1 MSGASGGQSGRMPAG
16 FHALTHAGY
25 RLYFIGMLLRGT
37 AVWMQLIGLPWLA
50 VELGASPF
58 ELGVVTA
65 AQTLPFLAIAP
76 VGGVIAD
83 RVNRGRVLM
92 LAQVGVFLQSS
103 VMVSLILSD
112 TATIPILVVM
122 GAISGT
128 LIAFEL
134 PVRQTY
140 LVDLVPP
147 DDVTSAVS
155 LHSTAFNTTRFV
167 GPGLAGILIATIGV
181 EAVFAT
187 AALFALGVALT
198 IAIGERSKPHT
209 RPPATS
215 DLSIRN
221 AFVEGA
227 KYAAR
232 DPQIRTALLFVAAAS
247 IFAIQAFQT
256 LAPLFVSEVLGLQGG
271 AFGAFMAAWGGGAVV
286 AAYVVTLL
294 AHGDRRRWLFG
305 GAAALSVLLAVLS
318 QTTWPPLAF
327 VLAALLGAGQITL
340 VTNALVSVQFAVT
353 DALRGR
359 VLGFYTTLYQGTS
372 PIGALFA
379 GLLASVVGVQ
389 MAMLGGAIA
398 LGIAVLVAL
407 IAVRSRG
414 PVEARSTLPPT

>member
-1 MSGASGGQSGRMPAG
+1 MSEASGAKSGRLPAG
-16 FHALTHAGY
+16 FHALTHWGY

-58 ELGVVTA
+58 QLGVVTA

-76 VGGVIAD
+76 VGGVVAD
-83 RVNRGRVLM
+83 RVNRARVLM
-92 LAQVGVFLQSS
+92 LSQIGVFVQSS
-103 VMVSLILSD
+103 VMVGLILSD
-112 TATIPILVVM
+112 SATIPILVVM

-155 LHSTAFNTTRFV
+155 LHSTAFNTTRFI

-181 EAVFAT
+181 QAVFAT
-187 AALFALGVALT
+187 AAVFALGVALT
-198 IAIGERSKPHT
+198 IAIGERSKPHA
-209 RPPATS
+209 RPPRTS
-215 DLSIRN
+215 ELGIRR

-227 KYAAR
+227 RYASGN
-232 DPQIRTALLFVAAAS
+232 PTIRTALLFVAAAS

-256 LAPLFVSEVLGLQGG
+256 LAPLFVSDVLGLQGG
-271 AFGAFMAAWGGGAVV
+271 AFGAYMAAWGGGAVV
-286 AAYVVTLL
+286 AAYAITLL

-305 GAAALSVLLAVLS
+305 GATALAVLLAILS
-318 QTTWPPLAF
+318 RTTWPPLAF
-327 VLAALLGAGQITL
+327 ALAALLGAGQIAL

-353 DALRGR
+353 DELRGR

-389 MAMLGGAIA
+389 NAMLGGAIA
-398 LGIAVLVAL
+398 LGVTVLLAAFL
-407 IAVRSRG
+407 TRSRRA
-414 PVEARSTLPPT
+414 PART

>member
-1 MSGASGGQSGRMPAG
+1 MSEASGAKPGRMPAG
-16 FHALTHAGY
+16 FHALTHPGY
-25 RLYFIGMLLRGT
+25 RLYFVGMLLRGT

-50 VELGASPF
+50 VELGATPF

-83 RVNRGRVLM
+83 RVNRARVLT
-92 LAQVGVFLQSS
+92 LAQIGVFLQSIA
-103 VMVSLILSD
+103 MVGLIVSD
-112 TATIPILVVM
+112 SATIPILVVM

-147 DDVTSAVS
+147 ADVTSAVS

-167 GPGLAGILIATIGV
+167 GPGIAGILIATIGV
-181 EAVFAT
+181 QAVFAT
-187 AALFALGVALT
+187 AAVFALGVAVT
-198 IAIGERSKPHT
+198 ILLGERSKPHQ

-215 DLSIRN
+215 HESIRKE
-221 AFVEGA
+221 FIEGA
-227 KYAAR
+227 RYAAGHA
-232 DPQIRTALLFVAAAS
+232 QIRTALLFVAAAS

-271 AFGAFMAAWGGGAVV
+271 AYGAYMAAWGAGAVV

-305 GAAALSVLLAVLS
+305 GATALAILLAILS
-318 QTTWPPLAF
+318 RTTWPPLAF
-327 VLAALLGAGQITL
+327 ALAALLGAGQIAL
-340 VTNALVSVQFAVT
+340 VTNALVSVQYAVT

-379 GLLASVVGVQ
+379 GVLASVVGVQ
-389 MAMLGGAIA
+389 NAMLGGAAA
-398 LGIAVLVAL
+398 LGLAILVAL
-407 IAVRSRG
+407 IAGRTADE
-414 PVEARSTLPPT
+414 PVHAEG